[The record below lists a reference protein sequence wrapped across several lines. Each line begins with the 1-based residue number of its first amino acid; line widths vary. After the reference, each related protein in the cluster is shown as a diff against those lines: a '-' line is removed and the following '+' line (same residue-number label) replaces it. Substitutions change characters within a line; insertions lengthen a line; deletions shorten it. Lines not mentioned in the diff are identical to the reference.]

1 MSEAKLDDIAKRL
14 RIRITALGFPS
25 MSAWVKEHERQGG
38 QRPYSWWRSL
48 DMSSPYEYIAEAAR
62 HLNTTPSVLIGD
74 GPRGM
79 GTDEELIRGG
89 TTGQRK
95 VLHEGRSTGKG

>member
-1 MSEAKLDDIAKRL
+1 MPESKLDRISQRV
-14 RIRITALGFPS
+14 RIRITALGYPS

-48 DMSSPYEYIAEAAR
+48 DMSSPYEYITEAAR
-62 HLNTTPSVLIGD
+62 HLNITPSVLIGD
-74 GPRGM
+74 GPRGI

-89 TTGQRK
+89 TTGERK
-95 VLHEGRSTGKG
+95 ALHEGGSNRKV